1 MQRYKHNV
9 SLDEV
14 DVFKALIIKQP
25 FAQNFVT
32 PCFKNDNGDVI
43 GNKSI
48 EIRNSNIKYR
58 GDILICSDN
67 IPVFPNLESGVCLGL
82 VTLYD
87 VKKVSELTEE
97 EWDRTRIVKE
107 RRKEIKKG
115 FAWLFKNPR
124 RVIEFPIK
132 SSRNFF
138 TLYFSKG
145 IIVEYPTVLKIT
157 SDDWKCINRNK

>member
-1 MQRYKHNV
+1 M
-9 SLDEV
+9 
-14 DVFKALIIKQP
+14 
-25 FAQNFVT
+25 
-32 PCFKNDNGDVI
+32 
-43 GNKSI
+43 
-48 EIRNSNIKYR
+48 
-58 GDILICSDN
+58 ICSDN

-107 RRKEIKKG
+107 RRKEIKKS

-157 SDDWKCINRNK
+157 PDDWRYINKI